1 MIGGLLQP
9 GHLIVIL
16 IIVIIIFG
24 PGKLPEIGGAI
35 GKSLRE
41 FRRSTSE
48 VAGEE
53 EKPATAGPATAATA
67 ITESRLC
74 PTCLAR
80 NPIGNKFCS
89 QCGDKLDQD

>member
-1 MIGGLLQP
+1 
-9 GHLIVIL
+9 VIL

-48 VAGEE
+48 AAGADD
-53 EKPATAGPATAATA
+53 KPAAEATGAATA
-67 ITESRLC
+67 TATVAGPRLC
-74 PTCLAR
+74 PTCLAK
-80 NPIGNKFCS
+80 NSASNKFCS
-89 QCGDKLDQD
+89 QCGGTLD